1 MSYVTAAIVDSLLGA
16 GWALASHKPRAV
28 IMANAWLAER
38 IRRDVDTPTPAAIL
52 QAGAEVARDA
62 GAGLLYKAEAREV
75 SATTVSA
82 GGGVSVAKS
91 FTPGSKAMT
100 AGETLAIA
108 LIKPWTRRPS
118 SITLLRI

>member
-1 MSYVTAAIVDSLLGA
+1 MSYVTVAIVDALLGP
-16 GWALASHKPRAV
+16 GWALTGAKPRAV
-28 IMANAWLAER
+28 MMANAWLTER
-38 IRRDVDTPTPAAIL
+38 IKRTVETPVPAAIL

-62 GAGLLYKAEAREV
+62 GADLLYKAEAREV

-91 FTPGSKAMT
+91 FTPGAKAMT
-100 AGETLAIA
+100 AGETLATA

-118 SITLLRI
+118 SITLLRV